1 MKKCRII
8 FSIFLLLLCLSFSGC
23 TDRRQ
28 GDAADGSSSQDAP
41 KDIVISDDTDDTD
54 EQDTADSDDLGTGA
68 EGGVTVGDSFEV
80 PDTEVEF
87 SE

>member
-41 KDIVISDDTDDTD
+41 KDIVISDDTD

-68 EGGVTVGDSFEV
+68 EDGVTVGDSFEV